1 MDTTDI
7 VNTTYAIIFLIVLVL
22 AIIYLKCRVYE
33 PMLINKQLY
42 CHNPINGGA
51 TTIHHSKFSK
61 PYLGTNFSFNFWIY
75 IENTPENVCSNHS
88 QDNFIDIFRTVKNH
102 KEKFKL
108 QFNPHSGDM
117 KLILDDNDNGYDII
131 KALPNQK
138 WMNISINIENKYIDI
153 FVNGKLYN
161 AFYSPTIIKFIPN
174 IPMEII
180 CDNGGFYGYLSKFRY
195 FNKFINYKRVKTL
208 YQNNI
213 RESGSYDPLWWIR

>member
-1 MDTTDI
+1 MDTADI

-22 AIIYLKCRVYE
+22 TIIYFKCRVYE
-33 PMLINKQLY
+33 PMFINKQLY
-42 CHNPINGGA
+42 CHNPMNDGV

-75 IENTPENVCSNHS
+75 TENVPENACRNSTHKSFV
-88 QDNFIDIFRTVKNH
+88 DIFRTVKDDN
-102 KEKFKL
+102 EKFIL
-108 QFNPHSGDM
+108 QINQHSGDM
-117 KLILDDNDNGYDII
+117 KLNIDDDKEYDII

-161 AFYSPTIIKFIPN
+161 AFYSPKIIKFLPGID
-174 IPMEII
+174 MQII
-180 CDNGGFYGYLSKFRY
+180 CDNNGFYGYISKLRY

-213 RESGSYDPLWWIR
+213 RETGSYDPLWWIR

>member
-1 MDTTDI
+1 MDTTNI
-7 VNTTYAIIFLIVLVL
+7 IYGIYAIIFIIVLVL
-22 AIIYLKCRVYE
+22 TIIYLKCYFYE
-33 PMLINKQLY
+33 PMFINKQLY
-42 CHNPINGGA
+42 CHNPMKDGE
-51 TTIHHSKFSK
+51 TIIHYKKFAK
-61 PYLGTNFSFNFWIY
+61 PFQGTNFSFNFWIY
-75 IENTPENVCSNHS
+75 AENVPENACRNSNHKS
-88 QDNFIDIFRTVKNH
+88 YVDIFNMDKKGDSR
-102 KEKFKL
+102 FIL
-108 QFNPHSGDM
+108 QINQYSGDM
-117 KLILDDNDNGYDII
+117 KLILDETKKYVII

-174 IPMEII
+174 INMNIK
-180 CDNGGFYGYLSKFRY
+180 CDNNGFYGYISKFRY

>member
-1 MDTTDI
+1 MKDGET
-7 VNTTYAIIFLIVLVL
+7 IIH
-22 AIIYLKCRVYE
+22 YK
-33 PMLINKQLY
+33 
-42 CHNPINGGA
+42 
-51 TTIHHSKFSK
+51 KFAK
-61 PYLGTNFSFNFWIY
+61 PFQGTNFSFNFWIY
-75 IENTPENVCSNHS
+75 AENVPENACRNSNHKS
-88 QDNFIDIFRTVKNH
+88 YVDIFNMDKKGDSR
-102 KEKFKL
+102 FIL
-108 QFNPHSGDM
+108 QINQYSGDM
-117 KLILDDNDNGYDII
+117 KLILDETKKYVII

-174 IPMEII
+174 INMNIK
-180 CDNGGFYGYLSKFRY
+180 CDNNGFYGYISKFRY